1 MAAGLPAVKADRD
14 RILQVMS
21 NLVGNGLKFTSAGG
35 QVTVAASQAPS
46 GVSVTVSDTGP
57 GIEPE
62 LERHLFDRF
71 WKGHADGTRGAGLGL
86 AIVDGIL
93 RAHDSQIH
101 VETEVGRGS
110 AFSFTLP
117 TAD

>member
-1 MAAGLPAVKADRD
+1 M
-14 RILQVMS
+14 QVMS
-21 NLVGNGLKFTSAGG
+21 NLIDNGLKFTPAGG
-35 QVTVAASQAPS
+35 RVTMAASRAPG

-57 GIEPE
+57 GIESE
-62 LERHLFDRF
+62 MEEHLFDRF

-93 RAHDSQIH
+93 QAHGTRIH
-101 VETEVGRGS
+101 VETEIGRGS

-117 TAD
+117 TGD